1 MMNRQT
7 HERYEP
13 RLVYELAA
21 LVKARGIDLSQAVG
35 PWRTVGRA
43 SRPARVITNEHT
55 QVIVDTSERAADV
68 AGLLNWCGVH
78 VLDPVPALVPRPA
91 GTQETSMEKVRDPVC
106 GMMISREGADAR
118 AGNGQREFFFCSN
131 QCADA
136 FEAAPERYVELEQHE
151 PAFTVTRHLV
161 APKFGSAGSG
171 GLENEPGPERHR
183 H

>member
-1 MMNRQT
+1 MEEHQAHN
-7 HERYEP
+7 RYEP

-21 LVKARGIDLSQAVG
+21 WVKARGIDLSQAVG
-35 PWRTVGRA
+35 PWHRAGRE
-43 SRPARVITNEHT
+43 SRPERVITNEHT
-55 QVIVDTSERAADV
+55 QVIVDSSERAADV

-78 VLDPVPALVPRPA
+78 DLRPVPELVPRLA
-91 GTQETSMEKVRDPVC
+91 GTQETTMDKVRDPVC
-106 GMMISREGADAR
+106 GMMINPEAADAR

-131 QCADA
+131 ECADA
-136 FEAAPERYVELEQHE
+136 FESGPRQYVDLEQHE

-171 GLENEPGPERHR
+171 GLENEPGPERHQ